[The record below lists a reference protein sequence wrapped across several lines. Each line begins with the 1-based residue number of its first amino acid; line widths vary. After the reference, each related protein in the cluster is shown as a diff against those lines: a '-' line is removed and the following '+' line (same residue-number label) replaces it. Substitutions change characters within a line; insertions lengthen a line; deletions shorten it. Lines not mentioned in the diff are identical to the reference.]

1 MPDTKIRAL
10 APTIRFLAA
19 MYVASALGTN
29 LGDLYAQFFDLGL
42 VASLP

>member
-29 LGDLYAQFFDLGL
+29 IGDLYAQFLISAL
-42 VASLP
+42 SPPLP